1 MRKGIHKRD
10 KAEILDEKITILE
23 KENHCLKNDVKNQ
36 NAVRELQQNRTSNRT
51 LARLMLSEVP
61 LPVSLRNWFSNLMV
75 TELSST

>member
-23 KENHCLKNDVKNQ
+23 KENQCLKNDVKNQ
-36 NAVRELQQNRTSNRT
+36 TAVRELQQDRTSNRT

-61 LPVSLRNWFSNLMV
+61 SSVSLRNWFSNLMV

>member
-23 KENHCLKNDVKNQ
+23 KENQCLKNDVKNQ

-61 LPVSLRNWFSNLMV
+61 SPVSLRNWFSNLMV

>member
-23 KENHCLKNDVKNQ
+23 KENQCLKNDVKNQ

>member
-23 KENHCLKNDVKNQ
+23 KENQCLKNDVKNQ
-36 NAVRELQQNRTSNRT
+36 NAVRELQQDRTSNRT

-61 LPVSLRNWFSNLMV
+61 SSVSLRNWFSNLMV

>member
-10 KAEILDEKITILE
+10 KAEIVDEKITILE